1 MADGS
6 SRSGSTDTA
15 SVLSTA
21 QKLATALANA
31 KQEREVLE
39 NAAKEFVGLFNSDF
53 AAMLIAQP
61 DGSGLVAG
69 EFPPNSKL
77 GGLEMSPDVRLI
89 SEHCARG
96 LTTMVENI
104 STSGLLSH
112 RARETFLQ
120 AKLNSMALFPMGER
134 DGRWIGAVILGMKGP
149 LQLNITQTDTASAL
163 AKQLGGL
170 VLAARQAE
178 RTHLQVAQ
186 FTELLRLSEQMAQ
199 VESEDDLAYQVAS
212 VIPSI
217 LPVKQFLVLRGNP
230 YGPTL
235 NLVSR
240 WENGRAMRVNRE
252 QPVSVNTAGT
262 LLGALSYTEALVAI
276 PDFTAAQP
284 PVSGLLQVPTRSGL
298 AATLRLGEEAIG
310 AIVAESD
317 EPYRYSE
324 ADRAIFNQLVT
335 QMNVAIGR
343 LNAAFSLMR
352 SANSSNAV
360 NMVSDRMQGET
371 SAQGVLNSGTLA
383 AQQVLRARRVSV
395 QLGNPNLGENGLNAE
410 GMGE

>member
-1 MADGS
+1 MADGT

-15 SVLSTA
+15 LVLSTA
-21 QKLATALANA
+21 QRLAAGLATA
-31 KQEREVLE
+31 KREREVLE
-39 NAAKEFVGLFNSDF
+39 NAAKEFAGLFNTDF

-61 DGSGLVAG
+61 DGSGLIVG
-69 EFPPNSKL
+69 EFPPQSKL
-77 GGLEMSPDVRLI
+77 DGLEMSPDVRLI
-89 SEHCARG
+89 SDHCAAG

-112 RARETFLQ
+112 RARETLLQ
-120 AKLNSMALFPMGER
+120 AKLNSMALLPMGER

-149 LQLNITQTDTASAL
+149 LNLNITQTDTAGAL

-178 RTHLQVAQ
+178 RTTLQVAQ
-186 FTELLRLSEQMAQ
+186 FTELLHLSEQMAE
-199 VESEDDLAYQVAS
+199 VESEDDLAYQVATI
-212 VIPSI
+212 IPSI

-230 YGPTL
+230 YGQLL

-262 LLGALSYTEALVAI
+262 LLAALNHTESLVSI
-276 PDFTAAQP
+276 PDFAAAQP
-284 PVSGLLQVPTRSGL
+284 PIAGLLQLPTRSGL
-298 AATLRLGEEAIG
+298 AAVLRIGDEAIG
-310 AIVAESD
+310 AIAAESD
-317 EPYRYSE
+317 EPYRYGE

-343 LNAAFSLMR
+343 LNAAFTLMR

-360 NMVSDRMQGET
+360 NLVSDRMQGET
-371 SAQGVLNSGTLA
+371 SAQGVLNNGTLA
-383 AQQVLRARRVSV
+383 AQQVLRARRVSI
-395 QLGNPNLGENGLNAE
+395 QLGNPNLGENGFSAE